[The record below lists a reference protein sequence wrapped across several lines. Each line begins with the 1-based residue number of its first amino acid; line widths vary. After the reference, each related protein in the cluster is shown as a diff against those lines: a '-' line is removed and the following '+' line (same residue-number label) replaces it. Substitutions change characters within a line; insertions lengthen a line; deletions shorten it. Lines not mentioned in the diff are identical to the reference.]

1 MQLGCAHQPQT
12 GRSRHATH
20 DLAGPEAYSTAE
32 IIDDAGLVV
41 AAFIALVGTVV
52 CVIATLTT
60 IVLAAAGALVPEAPI
75 VAALGLLPAGF
86 FGAMAVA
93 WAEAGGIALPG
104 LAALD
109 ELPGPETTT
118 GPLRAMR

>member
-1 MQLGCAHQPQT
+1 MPRIDPQYQT
-12 GRSRHATH
+12 
-20 DLAGPEAYSTAE
+20 YSSE
-32 IIDDAGLVV
+32 ELVEDVGLVV

-52 CVIATLTT
+52 YVIATLTT
-60 IVLAAAGALVPEAPI
+60 IVLAAAGELVPEAPI
-75 VAALGLLPAGF
+75 VAALGLLTAGF
-86 FGAMAVA
+86 FGAMALA

-109 ELPGPETTT
+109 ERRGPETTT

>member
-1 MQLGCAHQPQT
+1 MS
-12 GRSRHATH
+12 RSTSQ
-20 DLAGPEAYSTAE
+20 GPDAYGDEEVVA
-32 IIDDAGLVV
+32 DARFVV

-60 IVLAAAGALVPEAPI
+60 VVLAAAGALVPEAPI
-75 VAALGLLPAGF
+75 VAALGLLTAVF

-93 WAEAGGIALPG
+93 WAQASGIAQPG
-104 LAALD
+104 LGALD
-109 ELPGPETTT
+109 ELPVPETTT

>member
-1 MQLGCAHQPQT
+1 MH
-12 GRSRHATH
+12 RSTTRDD
-20 DLAGPEAYSTAE
+20 DLYGTVDVVE
-32 IIDDAGLVV
+32 DAGFVV
-41 AAFIALVGTVV
+41 AAFITLVGTVV

-60 IVLAAAGALVPEAPI
+60 TVLVAAGALVPEAPI
-75 VAALGLLPAGF
+75 VAALGLLTAVF

-93 WAEAGGIALPG
+93 WAEASGIALPG

-109 ELPGPETTT
+109 ELPVPETTT